1 MGKPDEEKEKKKKE
15 TEDGSL
21 KKKDKKKKKNKK
33 EEKSVDEIV
42 NEVRD
47 PADKSSDTEEEEA
60 EFWMPPEGERW
71 DHDDGGDRW
80 GDDSDS
86 SPEDEEV
93 GEQGISLVSIAEVI
107 WIGLSILA
115 S

>member
-1 MGKPDEEKEKKKKE
+1 MGEIPGEPVGKSDEEKEKKKKE
-15 TEDGSL
+15 NGDGSS
-21 KKKDKKKKKNKK
+21 KKKDKKKKNKNKK
-33 EEKSVDEIV
+33 EEKSVDEVV

-47 PADKSSDTEEEEA
+47 SADKSSDTEEEEA

-80 GDDSDS
+80 GSDS
-86 SPEDEEV
+86 ESAPEDDEDVEL
-93 GEQGISLVSIAEVI
+93 GISL
-107 WIGLSILA
+107 LSIY